1 VEARVVPG
9 RTVTIRFGCGGA
21 ALVSVPQRDL
31 YAKYGH
37 PARGVIV
44 KNLELFRAQQ

>member
-1 VEARVVPG
+1 MPG
-9 RTVTIRFGCGGA
+9 RTVTISCDGA

-44 KNLELFRAQQ
+44 KNLELFKAQQ